1 MIRRPPRSTLF
12 PYTTLFRSCAQFLNE
27 SGDLARQPWR
37 STGHLRH
44 DNPQFFVEVR
54 VVDPEVETSALQR
67 VVQFAGAV
75 RCNNDDRWRKGSD
88 RTQLRAGDLKIRQQL
103 EQKSFVLFVG
113 QVNLVDAEHGR
124 ALLGGPQRTK

>member
-54 VVDPEVETSALQR
+54 VVDPEVETAALQR

-75 RCNNDDRWRKGSD
+75 RRSEEHTSELQSHSD
-88 RTQLRAGDLKIRQQL
+88 LVCRLLL
-103 EQKSFVLFVG
+103 EKKKK
-113 QVNLVDAEHGR
+113 
-124 ALLGGPQRTK
+124 T